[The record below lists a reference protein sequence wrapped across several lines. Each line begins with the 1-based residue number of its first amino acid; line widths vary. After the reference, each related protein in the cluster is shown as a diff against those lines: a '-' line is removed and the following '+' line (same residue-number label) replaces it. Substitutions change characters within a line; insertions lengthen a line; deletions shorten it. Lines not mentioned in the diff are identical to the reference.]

1 MAQESLQ
8 KIKKI
13 LEGLGYYSVADLLSE
28 RMTELIPSL
37 LWEPKSDNR
46 LLLSTLQNFIAKDDW
61 DAALDILNL
70 DPELPNGRLF
80 DVESIIIEQQRNVAL
95 YIVYRFMFLRAV
107 ISELL
112 GAYRGDVEF
121 VQSLLSYDL
130 GYAVDTLDCINF
142 DVDSVAFVAKIPRSS
157 EDSILGLISRN
168 PPSAD
173 QLESAIFNEKVLLT
187 SYGTTKYVGG
197 PIRRESMKALL
208 GNVVSYHLRS
218 IITPEVDEDGS

>member
-1 MAQESLQ
+1 MAQDSLQ
-8 KIKKI
+8 SIKKT

-80 DVESIIIEQQRNVAL
+80 DVQSIITEQQRNVAL

-112 GAYRGDVEF
+112 DAYRGDVEF

-130 GYAVDTLDCINF
+130 GYAVDTLDCIDF

-168 PPSAD
+168 PPAKD
-173 QLESAIFNEKVLLT
+173 ELESAIFNEKVLLT
-187 SYGTTKYVGG
+187 TYGTTKYFGG
-197 PIRRESMKALL
+197 PIKKESMKALL

-218 IITPEVDEDGS
+218 IITPEVD